1 MLLETFDSLAYCPMG
16 DVQLLSS
23 AGEIQVACGRF
34 EEPKHLKRRKC
45 ARHMEMIA
53 ALTGHVKNHR

>member
-1 MLLETFDSLAYCPMG
+1 MG

-23 AGEIQVACGRF
+23 AREIQVACGRL
-34 EEPKHLKRRKC
+34 EEAKHLKRRKC